1 MRTVMQDS
9 SGVMSCLD
17 SLFPEKNNLFTSMAC
32 LSVENMLAVN
42 LNSGI
47 KKCQNHHCI
56 TDV

>member
-1 MRTVMQDS
+1 MQDS